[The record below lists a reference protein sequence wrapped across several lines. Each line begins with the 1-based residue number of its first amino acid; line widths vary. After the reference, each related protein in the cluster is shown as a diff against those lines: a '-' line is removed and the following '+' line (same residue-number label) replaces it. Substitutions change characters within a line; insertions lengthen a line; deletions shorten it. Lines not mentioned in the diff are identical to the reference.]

1 MMSIIE
7 KFSNISNFIGDLFEF
22 VQTNE
27 EISKDFDEYLK
38 TLGANQLTQSA
49 LESLLL
55 TYLFERRIENK
66 SIFEIYEQTNEI
78 ADTELFQALKNTIS
92 GYFLINKIHKNGFEL
107 YNLLNEKKYD
117 VVSLVKMTNFRG
129 VYQGQY
135 INSRIFE
142 FQGTYYLLEISDVY
156 SNSAKDNIYR
166 YLVAKIIQE
175 PESAYQGNKDKENRI
190 VEHANKTF
198 ELFMSMFK
206 NTEIVTSNSLA
217 DEVLNIM
224 NDAFENNQ
232 EINCKIEDLIQ
243 PPAELKY
250 FKVSD
255 FSSDYNNFLENSLS
269 GFSAHDQLYDVGIVA
284 EEKLGL
290 YVLPFWGT
298 INKIF
303 ECNSLEQIEGGKDA
317 IKYYLENDKIPLF
330 VLEKLNKKFANFM
343 DLVNKTLETEYTF
356 SELVNAYKPMYLT
369 QNIYSPT
376 SVLYTSQVFLE
387 VMGYLEQET
396 TENNV
401 AEEIYKNVGR
411 NDLCPCGSGKKY
423 KNCCLK

>member
-1 MMSIIE
+1 MSIIE
-7 KFSNISNFIGDLFEF
+7 KFSDISNFIGNLFDF
-22 VQTNE
+22 VQTDN
-27 EISKDFDEYLK
+27 EISQDFDEYLK
-38 TLGANQLTQSA
+38 TLGANNPTQNT

-55 TYLFERRIENK
+55 TYIFERRINNK
-66 SIFEIYEQTNEI
+66 SIFEIYETKNQI
-78 ADTELFQALKNTIS
+78 SDIKLFDALKNTIN
-92 GYFLINKIHKNGFEL
+92 GYFLIKKIHKNGFIL
-107 YNLLNEKKYD
+107 YNLLNEKEYD

-129 VYQGQY
+129 VYNGQY
-135 INSRIFE
+135 ICSRIFE
-142 FQGTYYLLEISDVY
+142 FDGTHYLLEISDVY

-175 PESAYQGNKDKENRI
+175 PECAYQDNKEKENRI
-190 VEHANKTF
+190 IEHAQKTY
-198 ELFMSMFK
+198 ELFFSIFK
-206 NTEIVTSNSLA
+206 NTELVTSNTLA
-217 DEVLNIM
+217 DEILNIM
-224 NDAFENNQ
+224 NDAFENNE
-232 EINCKIEDLIQ
+232 EINCDIQELIQ
-243 PPAELKY
+243 PPEIFKY

-269 GFSAHDQLYDVGIVA
+269 GFSSHDKFYDVGIVA

-303 ECNSLEQIEGGKDA
+303 ESNSLDEIEGSLDA

-330 VLEKLNKKFANFM
+330 VLEKLNKKYSNFM
-343 DLVNKTLETEYTF
+343 ELVNKTLDADYTF
-356 SELVNAYKPMYLT
+356 NDLINTYKPMYLH

-387 VMGYLEQET
+387 VMGYLEQEAN
-396 TENNV
+396 TEKNTN
-401 AEEIYKNVGR
+401 EEIYKNIGR

>member
-1 MMSIIE
+1 MSIIE

-55 TYLFERRIENK
+55 TYVFERRIENK

-78 ADTELFQALKNTIS
+78 NDTELFQALKNTIS

-175 PESAYQGNKDKENRI
+175 PESAYQGNKYKENRI

>member
-1 MMSIIE
+1 MSIIE